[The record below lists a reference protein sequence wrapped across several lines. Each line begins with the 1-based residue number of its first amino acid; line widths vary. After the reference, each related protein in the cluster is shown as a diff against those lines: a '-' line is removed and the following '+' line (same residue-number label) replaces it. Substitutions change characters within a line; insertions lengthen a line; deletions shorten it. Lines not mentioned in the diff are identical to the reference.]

1 RFERRGRRTLQLGE
15 ERNPRVPLQRRN
27 SSDLFLRRPDRR
39 GEVRGEDVS
48 GSYENQPDLRPHAWT
63 DAEKTGSLRASC
75 EGGRSRVR
83 AGEGQRSGAERGSL
97 PVKAGERCVASL
109 RAGEIP
115 PGDENRH
122 LPCPQV
128 GRTQNREPAGLAS
141 GFAQQGLPGSGG

>member
-48 GSYENQPDLRPHAWT
+48 GSYENQPDLRPHAGPH
-63 DAEKTGSLRASC
+63 AEKTGSLRASR

-83 AGEGQRSGAERGSL
+83 AGEGQRSGPEGGSL
-97 PVKAGERCVASL
+97 PAEASQGRVAFL
-109 RAGEIP
+109 
-115 PGDENRH
+115 
-122 LPCPQV
+122 
-128 GRTQNREPAGLAS
+128 
-141 GFAQQGLPGSGG
+141 